1 MKTYSVNQ
9 LAKLAGVSIRT
20 LHLYDELGLL
30 KPSIRTEAKY
40 RLYGEAALFRLQQI
54 LFYKELNFPLKQIAA
69 ILDDPDFDLLSALTS
84 HKTALKLRQTR
95 IHTLLDTID
104 KTIHNLKKGGTM
116 LDPEELYR
124 GMPKETV
131 TKFREQIIE
140 KYGSGAITKSE
151 NYLHK
156 LTKEEIKK
164 LKVEAAEIGAIL
176 FKLRNE
182 DPTSDTVQKEIVHHY
197 EVIRKFWGTANSS
210 DTQAEAYAG
219 LGELYLGDERY
230 TLIDGK
236 AQPEYALFLS
246 KAMRYFAKTKL

>member
-9 LAKLAGVSIRT
+9 LANLAGVSVRT

-54 LFYKELNFPLKQIAA
+54 LFYKELHFPLKDIAI
-69 ILDDPDFDLLSALTS
+69 ILDDPDFDLLSALAS
-84 HKTALKLRQTR
+84 HKTALLLRQKR
-95 IHTLLDTID
+95 INTLIDTID
-104 KTIHNLKKGGTM
+104 KTIHNLKKGGKM
-116 LDPEELYR
+116 LHPEELYK
-124 GMPKETV
+124 GMPQETV
-131 TKFREQIIE
+131 TTFRKQVIE
-140 KYGSGAITKSE
+140 KYGTGAITKSE

-156 LTKEEIKK
+156 LTKEEIQK
-164 LKVEAAEIGAIL
+164 LKGEAADIAAIL

-182 DPTSDTVQKEIVHHY
+182 DPTSDVVQKEIVHHY
-197 EVIRKFWGTANSS
+197 EIIRKFWGTANSA
-210 DTQAEAYAG
+210 DPQAEAYAG

-230 TLIDGK
+230 TMMDGK